1 MRLSGKVAI
10 VSGAGRGIG
19 KRIALKFAE
28 EGADVA
34 VSGRTLENV
43 QATAKEIEAMQRR
56 SIPKRIDVRSRN
68 ETVNFVETVKKELGS
83 VDILVNAAGVL
94 TVESS
99 LDLSEEDWD
108 HVMDVNIK
116 GTFLFSQAAARQMIA
131 QGRGG
136 KIICISSNGGKT
148 GFPFEANYCAS
159 KHGVIG
165 FVRSLALELARYK
178 INVNAICPGYIVT
191 DMHKFEIAKWA
202 KLQGRSEEDVRK
214 EALATIPWG
223 RFGTPEDIAKVAV
236 FLASEDSEYMTG
248 QAINVTGG
256 NEMH

>member
-1 MRLSGKVAI
+1 MRLSGKVAV

-19 KRIALKFAE
+19 KGIALKFAE

-34 VSGRTLENV
+34 VAGRTLENLQV
-43 QATAKEIEAMQRR
+43 TAREIKAMQRK
-56 SIPKRIDVRSRN
+56 SIPGRIDVRSRDD
-68 ETVNFVETVKKELGS
+68 TFNFVETVKKEFGC

-94 TVESS
+94 TVEST

-108 HVMDVNIK
+108 HVMDVNMK

-148 GFPFEANYCAS
+148 GFPFESNYCAS

-191 DMHKFEIAKWA
+191 DMHKFEISRWA
-202 KLQGRSEEDVRK
+202 RLQGRSEEDIKK
-214 EALATIPWG
+214 EALTTIPWG
-223 RFGTPEDIAKVAV
+223 RFGTPEDIARVAV